1 MAGEIDLF
9 LQEKQT
15 GQDFSKRIKNNF
27 LSSIKKQ
34 TSSKS
39 GEALKTTVKPV
50 FKNGYL
56 DRLTIFTP
64 YYIYPILH
72 TGFERKKSSGVN
84 VRMKAYDFL
93 TDALENGKLV
103 EDLADIVGSQRADA
117 ILERTG
123 FSFDKNNNTSN
134 SLGNE

>member
-1 MAGEIDLF
+1 MAGEIDNF
-9 LQEKQT
+9 LVEKKT

-27 LSSIKKQ
+27 LSSIKRQ

-39 GEALKTTVKPV
+39 GEALKTTAKPL

-56 DRLTIFTP
+56 DRITIFTP

-72 TGFERKKSSGVN
+72 AGFESKKSTSIN
-84 VRMKAYDFL
+84 TRMKAYDFL
-93 TDALENGKLV
+93 NDALEHGKVV

-117 ILERTG
+117 IVLRTG
-123 FSFDKNNNTSN
+123 FAFDKQNNTSN